1 MKTYLECMPC
11 FMKQALQAGKTAGD
25 DPVLHKKI
33 MDAVAEEIKLINM
46 DDCPPK
52 MGRRIHMI
60 VKDMAGNSDPYRELK
75 DKYNHLAMSMYPFLK
90 EKIKNSDDPLLT
102 AVRAAIAGNV
112 IDFGAQLTFELDR
125 DLEDVLYREFEIK
138 HFNEFRQGLEKAR
151 EILYLGDNA
160 GETVFDRVLI
170 EEIKERY
177 GVKIIYVVKEVP
189 IINDATK
196 EDAVFAGIDKIA
208 EVISSGSDAPGTVL
222 EFCSEKFNKMF
233 KQAGFVIS
241 KGQGNYEALS
251 ENEKPIFFLFKVKCD
266 VLAGDIGVPIGSIIL
281 KYSGKR

>member
-1 MKTYLECMPC
+1 
-11 FMKQALQAGKTAGD
+11 MKQALQAGKTAGD

-33 MDAVAEEIKLINM
+33 IDAVAEEIKFINM

-60 VKDMAGNSDPYRELK
+60 VKDIVGNSDPYRELK

-90 EKIKNSDDPLLT
+90 EKIKNSEDSLLT

-125 DLEDVLYREFEIK
+125 DLEDVLYREFAIK

-151 EILYLGDNA
+151 EIIYLGDNA

-170 EEIKERY
+170 EEIKQRY
-177 GVKIIYVVKEVP
+177 DVKIIYVVKEVP
-189 IINDATK
+189 IINDATE

-208 EVISSGSDAPGTVL
+208 EVISSGSDAPGTVP
-222 EFCSEKFNKMF
+222 EYCSPEFNKIF
-233 KQAGFVIS
+233 KEAGFVIS

-251 ENEKPIFFLFKVKCD
+251 ENEKPVFFLFKVKCD

>member
-1 MKTYLECMPC
+1 
-11 FMKQALQAGKTAGD
+11 
-25 DPVLHKKI
+25 
-33 MDAVAEEIKLINM
+33 
-46 DDCPPK
+46 
-52 MGRRIHMI
+52 
-60 VKDMAGNSDPYRELK
+60 
-75 DKYNHLAMSMYPFLK
+75 MSMYPFLK

-177 GVKIIYVVKEVP
+177 GVKI
-189 IINDATK
+189 
-196 EDAVFAGIDKIA
+196 
-208 EVISSGSDAPGTVL
+208 
-222 EFCSEKFNKMF
+222 
-233 KQAGFVIS
+233 
-241 KGQGNYEALS
+241 
-251 ENEKPIFFLFKVKCD
+251 
-266 VLAGDIGVPIGSIIL
+266 
-281 KYSGKR
+281 